1 VIDFFIPVA
10 SAGFSY
16 KRYAKRLE
24 KLSIFTLADL
34 LYHIP
39 RRYEDLSHVVSI
51 SAIKPGEI
59 VTVQGVVEEAV
70 IIRTQKRLTIQ
81 KIKLTDNTGS
91 IDLTFFNQPYI
102 MNVFKKS
109 KNFSVSGKIS
119 FFNRK
124 IVLQPKSYEEILD
137 VDQTLRHTGKLI
149 PVYPETA
156 GISSKWFRNRIS
168 ELIPEIDCFPD
179 IVPQPITET
188 ENLLKI
194 TDAFCSVHL
203 PKDLEDAENGR
214 RRLAFDE
221 LFLTHLQVL
230 RRKKEWASKK
240 NAIKIDNKKY
250 EKEVTE
256 LIHSLPFELTP
267 SQNSALK
274 DIFEDLNKTTPMN
287 RLLEGDVGSGKTI
300 VAAISMYVTY
310 KNGYQSLL
318 MAPTEI
324 LAHQHFETI
333 SKILA
338 PFDVKIVLVTSSTK
352 KTQTTRD
359 DFHIAIGTHA
369 LLHQRLDFQKLQYIV
384 IDEQQRFGVEQRTK
398 LREMGNNPHVLTMTA
413 TPIPRTIA
421 LTIYGDLALSY
432 LKDMPKGRI
441 TVKTWLVPPEKRDSG
456 YEWITKKI
464 EERDENGHT
473 LNQVFVVCPF
483 IEPSENLD
491 TVKAASAEYERLK
504 SEVFQNQKIALLHG
518 KMKPKEKE
526 EILGDFQKGKID
538 ILVTTP
544 VVEVGIDIPDATI
557 MLIEDAER
565 FGLSQLHQLRGRVGR
580 RNRESFC
587 FLFTQNETE
596 ITKRRLKN
604 LETIYNGAE
613 LAEVDLALRGPGQV
627 YGTLQHGSTELSI
640 ASFSDRELIESSRKQ
655 AEKIFKS
662 ISSYKDL
669 QERMES
675 TIIQSIAPD

>member
-1 VIDFFIPVA
+1 MIDFFTPVA

-203 PKDLEDAENGR
+203 PKDL
-214 RRLAFDE
+214 
-221 LFLTHLQVL
+221 
-230 RRKKEWASKK
+230 
-240 NAIKIDNKKY
+240 
-250 EKEVTE
+250 
-256 LIHSLPFELTP
+256 
-267 SQNSALK
+267 
-274 DIFEDLNKTTPMN
+274 
-287 RLLEGDVGSGKTI
+287 
-300 VAAISMYVTY
+300 
-310 KNGYQSLL
+310 
-318 MAPTEI
+318 
-324 LAHQHFETI
+324 
-333 SKILA
+333 
-338 PFDVKIVLVTSSTK
+338 
-352 KTQTTRD
+352 
-359 DFHIAIGTHA
+359 
-369 LLHQRLDFQKLQYIV
+369 
-384 IDEQQRFGVEQRTK
+384 
-398 LREMGNNPHVLTMTA
+398 
-413 TPIPRTIA
+413 
-421 LTIYGDLALSY
+421 
-432 LKDMPKGRI
+432 
-441 TVKTWLVPPEKRDSG
+441 
-456 YEWITKKI
+456 
-464 EERDENGHT
+464 
-473 LNQVFVVCPF
+473 
-483 IEPSENLD
+483 
-491 TVKAASAEYERLK
+491 
-504 SEVFQNQKIALLHG
+504 
-518 KMKPKEKE
+518 
-526 EILGDFQKGKID
+526 
-538 ILVTTP
+538 
-544 VVEVGIDIPDATI
+544 
-557 MLIEDAER
+557 
-565 FGLSQLHQLRGRVGR
+565 
-580 RNRESFC
+580 
-587 FLFTQNETE
+587 
-596 ITKRRLKN
+596 
-604 LETIYNGAE
+604 
-613 LAEVDLALRGPGQV
+613 
-627 YGTLQHGSTELSI
+627 
-640 ASFSDRELIESSRKQ
+640 
-655 AEKIFKS
+655 
-662 ISSYKDL
+662 
-669 QERMES
+669 
-675 TIIQSIAPD
+675 